1 MDVMGTS
8 IVPPAP
14 RVVSP
19 AIHEMVAADGALI
32 AAGAVEVTQVM
43 ADSELKKSED
53 FEAAVARANSVLLS
67 TLEPKDIMATMMLP
81 SPAAKWAKLV
91 EWVMLSV
98 AHVHFRPY
106 PEMFG
111 GILGSLESVLPPGF
125 S

>member
-67 TLEPKDIMATMMLP
+67 
-81 SPAAKWAKLV
+81 V
-91 EWVMLSV
+91 EYVMLDVPRMPNLS
-98 AHVHFRPY
+98 FN
-106 PEMFG
+106 
-111 GILGSLESVLPPGF
+111 
-125 S
+125 